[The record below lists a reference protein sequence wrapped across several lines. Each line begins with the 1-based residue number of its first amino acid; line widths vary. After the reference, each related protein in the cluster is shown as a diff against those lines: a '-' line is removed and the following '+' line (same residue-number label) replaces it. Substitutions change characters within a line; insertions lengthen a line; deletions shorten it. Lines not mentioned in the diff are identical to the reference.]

1 MALLVSKDQQ
11 DKGDHQAKL
20 GKEVLLGHQ
29 VHLVRKEN
37 RAQVVQQDLMA
48 QPAQMVPLDRE
59 ELQDQWDP
67 QVIEAILGTKED
79 QDRKDLVDPK
89 DQEVIGGT
97 LAQLVP
103 QVLQD
108 LLVKLAQLEKEDH
121 EEKQALL
128 ALLGQEEKRDPVVH
142 LDQLVKE
149 ETQVTLGQ
157 QEDLDLLVHLDQQDP
172 RDLKDP
178 RETRVKRVNLA
189 QGDLLDHLEALD
201 KLVNVVRLVQLADLA
216 QMANQGQL
224 DQRDLQVKLDQG
236 DKLVLQEILDL

>member
-79 QDRKDLVDPK
+79 QVGNTKYRNMIML
-89 DQEVIGGT
+89 IIF
-97 LAQLVP
+97 
-103 QVLQD
+103 
-108 LLVKLAQLEKEDH
+108 
-121 EEKQALL
+121 
-128 ALLGQEEKRDPVVH
+128 
-142 LDQLVKE
+142 
-149 ETQVTLGQ
+149 
-157 QEDLDLLVHLDQQDP
+157 P
-172 RDLKDP
+172 RIA
-178 RETRVKRVNLA
+178 RT
-189 QGDLLDHLEALD
+189 
-201 KLVNVVRLVQLADLA
+201 
-216 QMANQGQL
+216 
-224 DQRDLQVKLDQG
+224 
-236 DKLVLQEILDL
+236 